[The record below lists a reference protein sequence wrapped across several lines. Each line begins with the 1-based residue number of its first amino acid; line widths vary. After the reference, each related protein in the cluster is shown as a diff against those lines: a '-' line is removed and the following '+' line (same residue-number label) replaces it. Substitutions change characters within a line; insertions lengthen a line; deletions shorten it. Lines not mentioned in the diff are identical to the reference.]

1 MQCPCCGSEEL
12 VWDYRSGFVVC
23 PYCGCVADSIAVHQ
37 PLAGSGESG
46 YSRKSVERLYR
57 LERGLRRRLVREAVK
72 RFGLEKKGFVFI
84 DNRPVHLRSLAA
96 LRTLESNAGVK
107 ELVEEGL
114 AVVEAVSPTALCK
127 SLRGRYALA
136 YAVAKLLRRE
146 ELNLRELEKLFSI
159 SRATAFRLSK
169 EAERLVKEAEL
180 ASSHPSRC
188 LGELLTYQ

>member
-37 PLAGSGESG
+37 PLASSDESG
-46 YSRKSVERLYR
+46 HSRKSVERLYR
-57 LERGLRRRLVREAVK
+57 LERGLRRRLAREAAK
-72 RFGLEKKGFVFI
+72 RFELEKKSFVFI

-114 AVVEAVSPTALCK
+114 AIVEAVSPTALCK

-136 YAVAKLLRRE
+136 YAVAKLLRGE
-146 ELNLRELEKLFSI
+146 ELNLRELEKLFSV
-159 SRATAFRLSK
+159 SRATAFRLFK
-169 EAERLVKEAEL
+169 EAEEIVKTAE
-180 ASSHPSRC
+180 SI
-188 LGELLTYQ
+188 GI

>member
-1 MQCPCCGSEEL
+1 MRCPYCGSEEL

-37 PLAGSGESG
+37 PLAGSDENG

-57 LERGLRRRLVREAVK
+57 LERGLRRRLVREATK
-72 RFGLEKKGFVFI
+72 RFELEKKGFVFI
-84 DNRPVHLRSLAA
+84 DNRPVHPRSLAA

-114 AVVEAVSPTALCK
+114 TVVEAVSPTALCK

-136 YAVAKLLRRE
+136 YAVAKLLRGE
-146 ELNLRELEKLFSI
+146 ELNLRELEKLFSV

-169 EAERLVKEAEL
+169 EAEEILT
-180 ASSHPSRC
+180 SSP
-188 LGELLTYQ
+188 L